1 MRKLTQEEYETL
13 DECLG
18 SFGEI
23 TRYSGR
29 AMYGAKCL
37 GIIADNET
45 RALFN
50 LGIALSEHNS
60 TEANTLVA
68 ILTRAEFRAD
78 NMGRNSAVV
87 YFPSIQLPDGVLEDD
102 EDEE

>member
-29 AMYGAKCL
+29 AMYGAECL

-50 LGIALSEHNS
+50 LGIALMDDIASEAKS
-60 TEANTLVA
+60 LIE
-68 ILTRAEFRAD
+68 IMTRAEFRTD

-87 YFPSIQLPDGVLEDD
+87 YFPSIQLPDGVLGDD